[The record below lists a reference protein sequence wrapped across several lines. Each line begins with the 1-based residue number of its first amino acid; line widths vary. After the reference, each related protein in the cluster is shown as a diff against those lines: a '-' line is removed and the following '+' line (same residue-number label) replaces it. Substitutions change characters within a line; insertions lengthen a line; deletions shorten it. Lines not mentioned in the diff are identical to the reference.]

1 LRVRYG
7 RALYTL
13 MVVVGLVLLIACANI
28 ANLLLARAAGRQREI
43 AIRLSLGAG
52 RWRVVRQLLT
62 ESALLSFAGAG
73 VGVLFA
79 RWASG
84 LLVRFFTLGSH
95 LVWLD
100 LSIDRRVLG
109 FTITVAVLT
118 AVLFGLAPAWRAT
131 RADPQATLK
140 SGGRG
145 LAGADTR
152 HWIARSLVVGQV
164 ALSLALVAAAGLLLG
179 SFRKLVTLDPGFRR
193 DGVLLVSMRFGNTG
207 VPDSQ
212 LTLLESDVLRRL
224 RALPGV
230 TSASAAI
237 LTPIGN
243 TSWNDYVAVPGYAPA
258 KGEDS
263 LAYFNQV
270 TDGYFATL
278 GTALL
283 SGRDISPD
291 DITHAHHVAVINQT
305 MARRFFGSVRPL
317 GRSFRTVVGDSTSP
331 AWEVVGVVQDA
342 KYQRLDEHT
351 LATAYFPLGQGDVPW
366 PQATFALRSAG
377 APAALV
383 PTVRAVAADVHP
395 RISLEI
401 TTLSAQVSASLA
413 RPRLLATLSGFF
425 GVLALVLAMIGL
437 YGTMSY
443 NVTRRRNEIGIRMA
457 LGAGDGRVLRM
468 VVGDAGRLVAAGILA
483 GAVLALAGTRLVE
496 SFLFGV
502 TPTDPATFGLAAL
515 ALAVAALAATMLPAW
530 RASRL
535 DPMDALRED

>member
-1 LRVRYG
+1 
-7 RALYTL
+7 

-84 LLVRFFTLGSH
+84 LLVGFFTLGSH

-109 FTITVAVLT
+109 FTIAVAVLT

-131 RADPQATLK
+131 RVDPQATLK

-145 LAGADTR
+145 LVGADTR

-193 DGVLLVSMRFGNTG
+193 DGVLLVTMRFGNTG

-212 LTLLESDVLRRL
+212 LTTLESDVLLRL
-224 RALPGV
+224 RTLPGV
-230 TSASAAI
+230 TSASAAT

-243 TSWNDYVAVPGYAPA
+243 MSWNDYVAVPGYAPT
-258 KGEDS
+258 KGDDS
-263 LAYFNQV
+263 IAFFNQV
-270 TDGYFATL
+270 ADDYFATL
-278 GTALL
+278 GTTLL
-283 SGRDISPD
+283 WGRDISPD
-291 DITHAHHVAVINQT
+291 DITHTHRVAVINQT
-305 MARRFFGSVRPL
+305 MAQRFFGSVSPL

-331 AWEVVGVVQDA
+331 PWEVVGVVQDA

-366 PQATFALRSAG
+366 PQATFVLRSAG
-377 APAALV
+377 APAALI
-383 PTVRAVAADVHP
+383 PLVRAVAAGVHP

-468 VVGDAGRLVAAGILA
+468 VVGDAGRLVVAGILVGSA
-483 GAVLALAGTRLVE
+483 LALAGTRLVE
-496 SFLFGV
+496 SFLFGLA
-502 TPTDPATFGLAAL
+502 PTDPVTFGLAAL
-515 ALAVAALAATMLPAW
+515 ALAVAALTATMLPAW

-535 DPMDALRED
+535 APMDALREE